1 MEEEDRTDPAEDAA
15 ADGGAEE
22 RSLATRITRS
32 LKDVDRLVSKS
43 PEVPPEQKAL
53 LRLEQ
58 AKISALLALA
68 TAIRESDRVG
78 SSKK

>member
-1 MEEEDRTDPAEDAA
+1 VEEEDRTDPAGTG
-15 ADGGAEE
+15 DGEE
-22 RSLATRITRS
+22 RSLAMRITRS

-58 AKISALLALA
+58 AKVSALLALA
-68 TAIRESDRVG
+68 TAIRQSDSVD

>member
-1 MEEEDRTDPAEDAA
+1 MEEEDRTDPAE
-15 ADGGAEE
+15 DGGAEE